1 MASKYVPSQ
10 KELQAIMKCY
20 AEKGTYS
27 AVAREFNL
35 SPAVAT
41 RIVKENKDIQFPS
54 PTTEYTGPQ
63 PAEFPV
69 FEEVIHFYSPSTE
82 WSESYAAKV

>member
-1 MASKYVPSQ
+1 MATKYIPSTE
-10 KELQAIMKCY
+10 ELKAIMKCY

-41 RIVKENKDIQFPS
+41 RIVKENKDIQFTS
-54 PTTEYTGPQ
+54 PITEYTGPQ
-63 PAEFPV
+63 PAEFPD
-69 FEEVIHFYSPSTE
+69 FNEVIHFYNPSTE